1 MKPDLDSETILLR
14 NTIHGRKQ
22 LQEYDNTIKT
32 DAYRDNLKSINKCF
46 IKHWPD
52 LRILDEEVST
62 LSNRIEKESDKETID
77 LSSRTLVRVFSN
89 GSFKQGGRFYRGR
102 WQNIP
107 NHYRKFITLDAK
119 KTTEY
124 DFSQLKPH
132 MIYHR
137 YGYELSSE
145 DAYDRVFDGLHRRYC

>member
-1 MKPDLDSETILLR
+1 MEGSITCYTTRDELQDRLLNLEGHPPIILKPDLDSETILLR

-52 LRILDEEVST
+52 LRILDKEVST
-62 LSNRIEKESDKETID
+62 LSNRIENESDKEPID

-107 NHYRKFITLDAK
+107 SHTV
-119 KTTEY
+119 
-124 DFSQLKPH
+124 S
-132 MIYHR
+132 
-137 YGYELSSE
+137 
-145 DAYDRVFDGLHRRYC
+145 

>member
-1 MKPDLDSETILLR
+1 MEGSITRYTTRDELQDRLLNLEGHPPIILKPDLDSETILLR

-62 LSNRIEKESDKETID
+62 LSNRI
-77 LSSRTLVRVFSN
+77 
-89 GSFKQGGRFYRGR
+89 
-102 WQNIP
+102 
-107 NHYRKFITLDAK
+107 K
-119 KTTEY
+119 KKVIRN
-124 DFSQLKPH
+124 Q
-132 MIYHR
+132 
-137 YGYELSSE
+137 
-145 DAYDRVFDGLHRRYC
+145 